1 MDCYNNVVVAPLDLN
16 TRYTGV
22 GVSVQY
28 GISDVQVLLHQFT
41 VVRAVSTNTGISVKK
56 VKPIIDLVRGKKV
69 DDALQVLRFLP
80 SPVAA
85 RVAKVVKSA
94 ASNAE
99 NELLARSSDL
109 TIVEIFANEGP
120 RLKRFRARAR
130 GRVAKIIRRNSHI
143 TVVVDEEE
151 GL

>member
-1 MDCYNNVVVAPLDLN
+1 MP
-16 TRYTGV
+16 
-22 GVSVQY
+22 
-28 GISDVQVLLHQFT
+28 
-41 VVRAVSTNTGISVKK
+41 VRAISTNTGISVKK
-56 VKPIIDLVRGKKV
+56 VKPIIDLIRGKNV
-69 DDALQVLRFLP
+69 DDALQVLRFLT

-99 NELLARSSDL
+99 NELMARSSDL
-109 TIVEIFANEGP
+109 KIIEIYANEGP

-130 GRVAKIIRRNSHI
+130 GRVARIIRRNSHI